1 MELEF
6 RSGVSFEGF
15 WKREKGG
22 LRVWTEREF
31 INPDALGDLLDGPCY
46 NPKVLEWKREEI
58 GGTTADNTAWC
69 FKPYRRTLWEH
80 SLRHGWTNRDLL
92 VCGHERKCD
101 GQQSML

>member
-58 GGTTADNTAWC
+58 GGTTADNTVSM
-69 FKPYRRTLWEH
+69 RRLDTFICGCRPIGSVL
-80 SLRHGWTNRDLL
+80 SQIVSDLQKG
-92 VCGHERKCD
+92 GHHA
-101 GQQSML
+101 